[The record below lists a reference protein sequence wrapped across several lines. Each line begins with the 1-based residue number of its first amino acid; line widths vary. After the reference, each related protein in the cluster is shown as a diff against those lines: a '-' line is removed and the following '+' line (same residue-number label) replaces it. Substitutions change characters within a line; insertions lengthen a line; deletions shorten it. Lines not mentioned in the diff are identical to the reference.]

1 MSQKWY
7 QKASN
12 QAALV
17 GGLFFLLTAIV
28 TGIFS
33 ILKKIDN
40 PKADIISQK
49 LFEESTRN
57 FEAVDELCKIKIVEF
72 KLNYSVNGKTWSS
85 YINQTIKAA
94 KGDTLLLT
102 DFEIIISFNSS
113 CKLTK
118 ITAEA
123 FIKKPKIK
131 NPDPK
136 DKYDYNDIRFTEGET
151 VSSAI
156 KSKRFSA
163 VSGINEWALESGW
176 DNVVISL
183 LEYSS
188 QYPNGHVF
196 ERLYFKIQK

>member
-1 MSQKWY
+1 VSQKWY
-7 QKASN
+7 QKVSN

-17 GGLFFLLTAIV
+17 GGVFLLLTAIA

-33 ILKKIDN
+33 IVKKSDN
-40 PKADIISQK
+40 SKTDGSPKS
-49 LFEESTRN
+49 LFEDPTKT
-57 FEAVDELCKIKIVEF
+57 FEPVEELCKIKIVEF

-85 YINQTIKAA
+85 YINDTIKAA
-94 KGDTLLLT
+94 KGDTLLLI
-102 DFEIIISFNSS
+102 DFEIILSFNSS

-118 ITAEA
+118 ITSEA
-123 FIKKPKIK
+123 FIKKPNIK

-136 DKYDYNDIRFTEGET
+136 DKYDYNDGRFTEGET
-151 VSSAI
+151 VTSVI
-156 KSKRFSA
+156 KSKQFSA
-163 VSGINEWALESGW
+163 VSRSNEWILQSSW

-196 ERLYFKIQK
+196 DRIHFKIQK